1 MLKLDYMFRPNI
13 KYMAKSF
20 DSLKPL
26 DILDKKQVED
36 LYINTELELYHER
49 LEYVE
54 SCDNGLGKAK
64 IKMLNDKGYWFD
76 KFTTEEE
83 VRDLTKSNFRI
94 IGNRVKKFRK
104 DVNLHKHYY
113 SRRFESEYS
122 LQPHYDGEKIKST
135 FECKIH
141 QDFKNHD
148 HKKYMNDDESA
159 IYFVIPYKIIEKY
172 MTTKNIRH
180 PGTHNKDPDAHI
192 SSKDNPDYQRLREF
206 IDEVESTEYE
216 WCPQNFI
223 PIMEKYDKKY
233 PKVYHVHDNMIR
245 HIDTIPLS
253 YGKPANPL
261 RWRFGFF
268 PYQYVS
274 TKDYGLIYPI
284 FNKPGNRIFSTGSHR
299 LLNCALSKM
308 DIPIFVKFDKDGLI
322 GKDVIELDTPEYF
335 SGHSLFFEFYINDRK
350 CIVRKTDMMIEREI
364 LQKKYERNDTV
375 CPILEEFSYE

>member
-1 MLKLDYMFRPNI
+1 
-13 KYMAKSF
+13 
-20 DSLKPL
+20 
-26 DILDKKQVED
+26 
-36 LYINTELELYHER
+36 
-49 LEYVE
+49 
-54 SCDNGLGKAK
+54 
-64 IKMLNDKGYWFD
+64 
-76 KFTTEEE
+76 
-83 VRDLTKSNFRI
+83 
-94 IGNRVKKFRK
+94 
-104 DVNLHKHYY
+104 
-113 SRRFESEYS
+113 
-122 LQPHYDGEKIKST
+122 
-135 FECKIH
+135 
-141 QDFKNHD
+141 
-148 HKKYMNDDESA
+148 MNNDESA

-180 PGTHNKDPDAHI
+180 PGTHIKDPDSHI
-192 SSKDNPDYQRLREF
+192 SSKDNTDYQRLREF

-233 PKVYHVHDNMIR
+233 PKVYHLHDNILR
-245 HIDTIPLS
+245 HVDTIPFD

-350 CIVRKTDMMIEREI
+350 CIVRKTDMMIEKEI